1 MKKRKI
7 AALLLVASLGAL
19 VFSISACSDKKSN
32 DRGDEIETEEETDVV
47 ETEATETDATET
59 KVEETEPAVET
70 EATEEIEETEI
81 PEESSK
87 PNEAITVR
95 GNEDNEADAVA
106 YELFMDYVRN
116 GTFDDDALFLFD
128 KFRYGQG
135 DPVDSRWGLV
145 INTGDESVAY
155 AVIDGQVV
163 ETTLGHDWY
172 PEGGSLRENFLQLPM
187 MLEVGIG
194 ELVSSGD
201 IEDGT
206 YHGTLYSCN
215 EEGTQLLVTIGR
227 PVIIDA
233 STFDSLDSVDDFTD
247 IYGNSYNVEVRY
259 EVDYADS
266 TVVSLTT
273 DYNEHVHGWFVSL
286 DDGNY
291 ILYSDSDYT
300 PYAYAIY
307 CIIDISPDCQIE
319 DYFIWLGGVGD
330 GDPTVGVNPDEPM
343 TMTNSYYY
351 DYLRTYMYGNVYNGW
366 MSGGN
371 AILEPVE
378 IVNGEIVSMVLGWR

>member
-7 AALLLVASLGAL
+7 VALFLAASLSAS

-32 DRGDEIETEEETDVV
+32 DRDDEVEEEETEEETEAETEVT
-47 ETEATETDATET
+47 ETEATETT
-59 KVEETEPAVET
+59 VEETNPAIET
-70 EATEEIEETEI
+70 TEETEI
-81 PEESSK
+81 PEESSR
-87 PNEAITVR
+87 PNEPAYVCP
-95 GNEDNEADAVA
+95 NENNDADAAA
-106 YELFMDYVRN
+106 YDLFMDFVRN
-116 GTFDDDALFLFD
+116 GTFDNDARFLFER
-128 KFRYGQG
+128 FRYGQD

-145 INTGDESVAY
+145 INTGDDSVAY

-172 PEGGSLRENFLQLPM
+172 PGGGSLRDNFLQLPI
-187 MLEVGIG
+187 MLADGIG

-233 STFDSLDSVDDFTD
+233 NTFDSLDSVDSFSD
-247 IYGNSYNVEVRY
+247 IYGNSYNVENRY
-259 EVDYADS
+259 ETDYAS
-266 TVVSLTT
+266 SPEVSLTT
-273 DYNEHVHGWFVSL
+273 DYNEHVYGWFVSL

-291 ILYSDSDYT
+291 ILHSDSDYT

-307 CIIDISPDCQIE
+307 SIIDISPDCQIE
-319 DYFIWLGGVGD
+319 DHFVWLAGVGG
-330 GDPTVGVNPDEPM
+330 GDPMVGVNPDEPM
-343 TMTNSYYY
+343 TMTNSHYY
-351 DYLRTYMYGNVYNGW
+351 DYIRTYTYGNVYNGW
-366 MSGGN
+366 MSGSN

-378 IVNGEIVSMVLGWR
+378 IVDGKIVSIVLGWR